1 MSDPSRKV
9 SAPHDPKGRLIS
21 IFVGA
26 VLLPSLALSYVT
38 LEFVPQLA
46 KGRKANQFKIAERT
60 LFYIEKELAQSAQT
74 KALEAARAVGTE
86 RLLDG
91 REQVIEEALA
101 EAGYDPHAF
110 ESLHL
115 EGASPRGRLLAK
127 ARFGETPREAWSAL
141 EPRAEQQASAEE
153 SVPWPGHDGSTAG
166 VLRYRYAGRRVHER
180 LVREYFEKEFQKPE
194 QGLVIRVSEPD
205 GRVLYETRPTP
216 DDKFEVYRLMESP
229 SFRGLKLSLRY
240 RDLSIEQD
248 VRRWEMGTLAL
259 VGFIDLMLG
268 AGLFLVYSNVRREM
282 HLSRLKSDFV
292 ANVSHELK
300 TPLALIRLFAE
311 TLELGR
317 VVSEEKARQYY
328 RVINKESQ
336 RLTQLINNILDFSR
350 IEAGRKEYRFA
361 PTDVSRMVSDVVEAY
376 RFQIEQQGFTLD
388 VSLAEG
394 LPQVEAD
401 QEALSQ
407 ALLNLVNNA
416 IKYSGDA
423 KWVRLEVRAVD
434 SRLAI
439 SVSDRGIGIPK
450 SEQKK
455 IFEKFYRGE
464 DSLVHET
471 KGSGLGLPLVQHI
484 MEAHGGE
491 VEVSSLPGKGS
502 TFTLV
507 LPVTQPKREP

>member
-1 MSDPSRKV
+1 MSDPLRKV

-26 VLLPSLALSYVT
+26 VLLPSLALSYVS

-46 KGRKANQFKIAERT
+46 KGRKASLFKSAERD
-60 LFYIEKELAQSAQT
+60 LFHIEKELAQSAQA
-74 KALEAARAVGTE
+74 KALGAARAVGTE

-91 REQVIEEALA
+91 RPHIIQEALA
-101 EAGYDPHAF
+101 EAGLDPHMF

-115 EGASPRGRLLAK
+115 EGASPRVRFMAGK
-127 ARFGETPREAWSAL
+127 KFGETPREAWSAL
-141 EPRAEQQASAEE
+141 EPAPEQAPAEE
-153 SVPWPGHDGSTAG
+153 SVPWAGQEGSTAG
-166 VLRYRYAGRRVHER
+166 VLRYRYSSPHVQTR
-180 LVREYFEKEFQKPE
+180 LIREYFEKEFSGAE
-194 QGLVIRVSEPD
+194 QGLVIRVSVE
-205 GRVLYETRPTP
+205 GRVVYETRPTP
-216 DDKFEVYRLMESP
+216 NGKFEVYRLMESP
-229 SFRGLKLSLRY
+229 SFRGLKLSMRF

-248 VRRWEMGTLAL
+248 VRRWEIGTLAL
-259 VGFIDLMLG
+259 IGFIDLMLG

-317 VVSEEKARQYY
+317 VANDDKARQYY

-361 PTDVSRMVSDVVEAY
+361 PTDVARMVSETVESY
-376 RFQIEQQGFTLD
+376 RFQIEQQGFKLE
-388 VSLAEG
+388 LALQEG
-394 LPQVEAD
+394 LPLVEAD

-407 ALLNLVNNA
+407 ALLNLMNNA
-416 IKYSGDA
+416 IKYSSDD
-423 KWVRLEVRAVD
+423 KWVRLEVGQVD
-434 SRLAI
+434 GRLAI
-439 SVSDRGIGIPK
+439 AVSDHGIGIPK

-491 VEVSSLPGKGS
+491 VDVESAPGKGS
-502 TFTLV
+502 TFILS
-507 LPVTQPKREP
+507 LPVTQPKREA